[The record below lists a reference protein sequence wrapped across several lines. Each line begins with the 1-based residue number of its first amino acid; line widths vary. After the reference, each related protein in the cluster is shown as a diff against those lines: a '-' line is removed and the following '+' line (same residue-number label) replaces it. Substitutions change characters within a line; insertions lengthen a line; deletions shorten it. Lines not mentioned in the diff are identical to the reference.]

1 MKQMLIKYFDQI
13 EKARQSARI
22 QSLLKNKILN
32 VGKHTY
38 GLSNLTV
45 DVYRG
50 SEAKVYI
57 GSYCSIST
65 DVRLITGGIHPVN
78 WVSTFPFRHKWN
90 MENKLKDGMPYTK
103 GDIEIGHDVWI
114 GTGVTIMSGV
124 KVGHGA
130 VLAAGA
136 MVTKDVPPYAIVGG
150 MPAGIIKYR
159 FSEEIIQKFLETA
172 WWNWEE
178 EKIKT
183 LLVPNSDSPEKFF
196 KALEKRN

>member
-1 MKQMLIKYFDQI
+1 MKKMLIKYFDQLD
-13 EKARQSARI
+13 KARKSLRI
-22 QSLLKNKILN
+22 QALLKNKVLN

-38 GLSNLTV
+38 GISNLTV

-50 SEAKVYI
+50 SEARVFI

-65 DVRLITGGIHPVN
+65 DVRLITGGIHPVD

-103 GDIEIGHDVWI
+103 GDIEIGNDVWI
-114 GTGVTIMSGV
+114 GTGVTILSGV

-159 FSEEIIQKFLETA
+159 FPEPVIQKFLETA

-183 LLVPNSDSPEKFF
+183 VLVPNSNSPENFF
-196 KALEKRN
+196 KAIENRK